1 MSRNHWQV
9 QAIPF
14 GSRFSPD
21 LLKKQTASPNL
32 IDSDIQYWRYAW
44 LYRCWWVSSL
54 DDRSNT
60 SNAKHLSPSFKYW
73 IWISKYWTTTAA
85 GAAQYWF
92 LCIWKKDARP
102 KGRPFFR
109 FIDVWDLFPYIVCSM
124 YIDVSQIQSD
134 CVTNSKRL
142 CHKFKAI
149 VSQIQSDCVTNSKF
163 SFHILIFNSK
173 IAIFLLFLLIQ
184 KLAII
189 INIQLFSFTFEH
201 KKLSISSILDKF
213 RKGWS
218 IIFNHFYQYF
228 NMLITC

>member
-1 MSRNHWQV
+1 M
-9 QAIPF
+9 
-14 GSRFSPD
+14 
-21 LLKKQTASPNL
+21 
-32 IDSDIQYWRYAW
+32 
-44 LYRCWWVSSL
+44 SSL

-134 CVTNSKRL
+134 CVTNSK
-142 CHKFKAI
+142 
-149 VSQIQSDCVTNSKF
+149 F

-189 INIQLFSFTFEH
+189 INIQSFSFTFEH
-201 KKLSISSILDKF
+201 KKLRISSILDKF

-218 IIFNHFYQYF
+218 ILFNHFYQYF
-228 NMLITC
+228 NMFITCS